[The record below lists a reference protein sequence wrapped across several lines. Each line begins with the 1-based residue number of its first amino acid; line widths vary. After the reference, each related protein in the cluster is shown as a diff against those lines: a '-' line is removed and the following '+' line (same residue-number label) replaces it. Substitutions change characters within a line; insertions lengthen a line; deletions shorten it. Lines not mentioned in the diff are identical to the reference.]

1 MKRLLKPIY
10 SSAVNRK
17 NLADWLE
24 ERTFPA
30 MEVLAQLYLFPN
42 TEYENHWRQELF
54 SRFNSVKLLK
64 GNKLP
69 TKKFLIN
76 STIEAD
82 RKYASRIIQL
92 MIDKEYLLTPKS
104 GYNTKEYLELCDEYF
119 DWLCTELSQ
128 KRTIFRHELYSKL
141 DDMGL

>member
-1 MKRLLKPIY
+1 MKLLLKPIY

-64 GNKLP
+64 GNKP
-69 TKKFLIN
+69 HRGNNKTEKPQVERKKKAGFGSLIR
-76 STIEAD
+76 E
-82 RKYASRIIQL
+82 KEE
-92 MIDKEYLLTPKS
+92 DKK
-104 GYNTKEYLELCDEYF
+104 
-119 DWLCTELSQ
+119 
-128 KRTIFRHELYSKL
+128 
-141 DDMGL
+141 